1 MGIYTELPI
10 TLKEVDVII
19 AGGGTAACVIASRL
33 AAADPTLS
41 VLVIESGRDNYD
53 IPAVVNP
60 LLWRENYRPDC
71 DKQRVY
77 HHIAQ
82 PEQSLS
88 DRESIVTVG
97 NTLGGGSSVNL
108 MMYMRAQKCDFD
120 SWKTPGWTSDEL
132 KPFIKRWETYHGLGN
147 PDDHGY
153 DGPVQVSSGT
163 YRAEVAEDD
172 FIQAMKQMGYDEPP
186 DLQDFRSTG
195 VSRIKKYISPDGR
208 RQDAA
213 HTYLHPLLRDGKHPN
228 LHVLVETQVVRILFD
243 GDQRASGVEFRPNP
257 AIQTSAKATQSVAA
271 KKLVVVSCGTLGSP
285 PILERSG
292 VGDPAVLERAG
303 VPLVA
308 ALPGVGHDFQDHT
321 ISLYPY
327 HASLPP
333 NSTADNVHD
342 GSEEGIAA
350 LLASGDKRLGWN
362 GIDASSKLRPT
373 PAEVKAL
380 GPGFEA
386 VWDRDFRNEPSKP
399 LVSML
404 FHAGSLVPQN
414 TTATAYTA
422 GSGGVEKRVIG
433 GQSRT
438 AVGSQYFTIDVF
450 SSYPYSRGHVH
461 ITGSSPDDPLDF
473 KTGYLSDEA
482 EFDLKT
488 HVWAYKKQREVARRM
503 KSQRGELTL
512 RVPSF
517 GAGSVAAFPS
527 VGEEGEAATTPEK
540 EIRYEAPDETIIE
553 KWLRDNMSTCWHG
566 LGTCK
571 MAARETMGV
580 VDADLGVYGVR
591 GLKVADLSIVPE
603 NVAVNTMSTALT
615 VGEKAADIFIRELGL
630 SRGCLNIVRRFLS

>member
-1 MGIYTELPI
+1 MGIYTELPSS
-10 TLKEVDVII
+10 LKEVDVII
-19 AGGGTAACVIASRL
+19 AGGGTSACVVASRL
-33 AAADPTLS
+33 SAADPSLS
-41 VLVIESGRDNYD
+41 VLVIESGRDNYQV
-53 IPAVVNP
+53 PAVTYP
-60 LLWRENYRPDC
+60 LLWRGNFAPDE
-71 DKQRVY
+71 QQRRVY
-77 HHIAQ
+77 HHVAR
-82 PEQSLS
+82 PENQLS
-88 DRESIVTVG
+88 DRASVVTVG

-120 SWKTPGWTSDEL
+120 SWRTPGWTSDEL
-132 KPFIKRWETYHGLGN
+132 MPFIKKWETYHGLGN

-186 DLQDFRSTG
+186 DLQDFHSTG

-213 HTYLHPLLRDGKHPN
+213 HTYLHPPS
-228 LHVLVETQVVRILFD
+228 QVVRVLFD
-243 GDQRASGVEFRPNP
+243 GDRRASGVEFRPNP
-257 AIQTSAKATQSVAA
+257 AIQSSAETSKVTRSVMA

-303 VPLVA
+303 VPLLA
-308 ALPGVGHDFQDHT
+308 ALQGVGHDFQDHT

-327 HASLPP
+327 KASLPP
-333 NSTADNVHD
+333 GSTADGVDD
-342 GSEEGIAA
+342 GSEDIPA
-350 LLASGDKRLGWN
+350 LIASGDKRLGWN

-373 PAEVKAL
+373 PSEVKAL

-386 VWDRDFRNEPSKP
+386 VWDRDFRDVPSKP

-404 FHAGSLVPQN
+404 FHAGSLVSM
-414 TTATAYTA
+414 ATSPDETSAD
-422 GSGGVEKRVIG
+422 SGEKRVIG
-433 GQSRT
+433 GRSQAS
-438 AVGSQYFTIDVF
+438 VGSQYFTIDVF

-461 ITGSSPDDPLDF
+461 ITGTSPDDALDF

-503 KSQRGELTL
+503 KSQRGELAL
-512 RVPSF
+512 RVPTF
-517 GAGSVAAFPS
+517 GAGSAAAFPS
-527 VGEEGEAATTPEK
+527 FVEEGDAATTAEK
-540 EIRYEAPDETIIE
+540 EEIRYEAPDEVVIE
-553 KWLRDNMSTCWHG
+553 RWLRDNMSTCWHG
-566 LGTCK
+566 IGTCK
-571 MAARETMGV
+571 MALQEAMGV
-580 VDADLGVYGVR
+580 VDANLGVYGVR

-630 SRGCLNIVRRFLS
+630 SGASQV

>member
-1 MGIYTELPI
+1 MVIYNELPS

-19 AGGGTAACVIASRL
+19 AGGGTTACVVASRL
-33 AAADPTLS
+33 AAADPGLS
-41 VLVIESGRDNYD
+41 VLVIESGRDNYGV
-53 IPAVVNP
+53 PAVTHP
-60 LLWRENYRPDC
+60 LLWRENYKQDEQ
-71 DKQRVY
+71 QRVY
-77 HHIAQ
+77 HHVAR
-82 PEQSLS
+82 PENQLA
-88 DRESIVTVG
+88 DRESVVTVG
-97 NTLGGGSSVNL
+97 HTLGGGSSVNL

-120 SWKTPGWTSDEL
+120 SWGTPGWTSDEL
-132 KPFIKRWETYHGLGN
+132 RPFIKKWETYHGLGN

-163 YRAEVAEDD
+163 YRSEVAEDD
-172 FIQAMKQMGYDEPP
+172 FIQAMKQLGYDEPP
-186 DLQDFRSTG
+186 DLQDFHSIG
-195 VSRIKKYISPDGR
+195 VSRIMKYISPDGR

-213 HTYLHPLLRDGKHPN
+213 HTYLHPLLQGGKHPN
-228 LHVLVETQVVRILFD
+228 LHVLVETQVVRVLFD
-243 GDQRASGVEFRPNP
+243 GDRRASGVEFRPNP
-257 AIQTSAKATQSVAA
+257 ATQPSSSAETSSNKTTTRSVAA
-271 KKLVVVSCGTLGSP
+271 KKLVVLSCGTLGSP

-292 VGDPAVLERAG
+292 VGDPAVLERASG
-303 VPLVA
+303 GSVPLVA

-327 HASLPP
+327 QADLPP
-333 NSTADNVHD
+333 DSTADGVHD

-373 PAEVKAL
+373 AAEVKAL
-380 GPGFEA
+380 GPSFGA
-386 VWDRDFRNEPSKP
+386 VWDRDFRDEPGKP

-404 FHAGSLVPQN
+404 FHAGSLVHQ
-414 TTATAYTA
+414 AAEADA
-422 GSGGVEKRVIG
+422 GEEQRVIG
-433 GQSRT
+433 GRAKT
-438 AVGSQYFTIDVF
+438 AVSSQYFTIDVF

-461 ITGSSPDDPLDF
+461 ITGNSLDDPLDF

-488 HVWAYKKQREVARRM
+488 HVWGYKKQREVARRM
-503 KSQRGELTL
+503 KSQRGELAL

-517 GAGSVAAFPS
+517 AAGSVAAFPA
-527 VGEEGEAATTPEK
+527 VGEEVDATKAEN
-540 EIRYEAPDETIIE
+540 EIQYEALDKVVIE

-571 MAARETMGV
+571 MAPQEAMGV
-580 VDADLGVYGVR
+580 VDADLGVHGVR

-630 SRGCLNIVRRFLS
+630 SGAANV

>member
-1 MGIYTELPI
+1 MGIYTELPSN
-10 TLKEVDVII
+10 LKEVDVII
-19 AGGGTAACVIASRL
+19 AGGGTSACVVASRL
-33 AAADPTLS
+33 SAADPSLS
-41 VLVIESGRDNYD
+41 VLVIESGRDNYQVS
-53 IPAVVNP
+53 AVTHP
-60 LLWRENYRPDC
+60 LLWRGNFAPDGQQRRVHHHVARPES
-71 DKQRVY
+71 Q
-77 HHIAQ
+77 
-82 PEQSLS
+82 LS
-88 DRESIVTVG
+88 DRASIVTVG

-120 SWKTPGWTSDEL
+120 SWRTPGWTSDEIM
-132 KPFIKRWETYHGLGN
+132 PFIKKWETYHGLGN

-172 FIQAMKQMGYDEPP
+172 FIQAMKQLGYDEPP
-186 DLQDFRSTG
+186 DLQDFHSTG

-208 RQDAA
+208 RQDTA

-228 LHVLVETQVVRILFD
+228 LHVLVETQVVRVLFD
-243 GDQRASGVEFRPNP
+243 GDRRASGVEFRPNP
-257 AIQTSAKATQSVAA
+257 AIQSSAETSKATRSVAA

-303 VPLVA
+303 VPLSA

-327 HASLPP
+327 RASLPP
-333 NSTADNVHD
+333 GSTADGVDD
-342 GSEEGIAA
+342 GSEDIPA
-350 LLASGDKRLGWN
+350 LIASGDQRLGWN

-373 PAEVKAL
+373 PSEVKAL

-386 VWDRDFRNEPSKP
+386 VWDRDFRNVPSKP

-404 FHAGSLVPQN
+404 FHAGSLVSM
-414 TTATAYTA
+414 ATSPVETSAD
-422 GSGGVEKRVIG
+422 SGETRVIG
-433 GQSRT
+433 GRSQTS
-438 AVGSQYFTIDVF
+438 VGSQYFTIDVF

-461 ITGSSPDDPLDF
+461 ITGTSPDDALDF

-503 KSQRGELTL
+503 KSQRGELVL
-512 RVPSF
+512 RVPTF
-517 GAGSVAAFPS
+517 GAGSAAAAFPS
-527 VGEEGEAATTPEK
+527 SFDEEGNDATTTAEK
-540 EIRYEAPDETIIE
+540 EEEIRYEAPDEAVIE
-553 KWLRDNMSTCWHG
+553 RWLRDNMSTCWHG

-571 MAARETMGV
+571 MAPQEAMGV
-580 VDADLGVYGVR
+580 VDADLGVHGVR

-630 SRGCLNIVRRFLS
+630 SGASQV